1 MKLLDK
7 IALNRLLSIVTS
19 FILGV
24 LKIISPSKVE
34 EIDKPDKPEKKKKRL
49 LRRIIDDI

>member
-7 IALNRLLSIVTS
+7 IALNRLLSIIAS

-24 LKIISPSKVE
+24 LKIIAPKSVE
-34 EIDKPDKPEKKKKRL
+34 EIDAPKPDKPLWKPRWRKK
-49 LRRIIDDI
+49 DE

>member
-7 IALNRLLSIVTS
+7 IALNRLLSIIAS

-24 LKIISPSKVE
+24 LKIIAPKSIE
-34 EIDKPDKPEKKKKRL
+34 ELDVPKPDKPLWKPRWRKK
-49 LRRIIDDI
+49 DE

>member
-7 IALNRLLSIVTS
+7 IALNRLLSIIAS

-24 LKIISPSKVE
+24 LKIIAPKSVE
-34 EIDKPDKPEKKKKRL
+34 EIEDPKPDRRWKPRWRVKDE
-49 LRRIIDDI
+49 

>member
-7 IALNRLLSIVTS
+7 IALNRLLTIIAS

-24 LKIISPSKVE
+24 IKILAPKSVE
-34 EIDKPDKPEKKKKRL
+34 EIDTPKPDKKWHPRWRKK
-49 LRRIIDDI
+49 DE